1 MKKLIYFVLLFPMIT
16 YSQNRDIYNLD
27 IARELGF
34 CYDKLTPIEG
44 DPEYNYPLCSDS
56 AVRVFFLEPDYYCV
70 YNDAIGWCGSC
81 GCHMDLYKRE
91 NDKYIDKGSIWCI
104 GVDLNQPIEDYIIIR
119 DQIKKSHCWPYF
131 SGKLGLINDT
141 IQLYEIISYDHAI
154 FRDEDHPLD
163 CEYND
168 SLLILK
174 QWGK

>member
-1 MKKLIYFVLLFPMIT
+1 MKKLIYFVLLFPLIT
-16 YSQNRDIYNLD
+16 YSQNSDIYNLD
-27 IARELGF
+27 IARELGE
-34 CYDKLTPIEG
+34 CYDKLAPIEG

-56 AVRVFFLEPDYYCV
+56 TVRVFFLEPDYYCV
-70 YNDAIGWCGSC
+70 YNEAIGWCGSC
-81 GCHMDLYKRE
+81 GCHMGLYKRD

-154 FRDEDHPLD
+154 FRSEDHPLD

-174 QWGK
+174 EWRK

>member
-1 MKKLIYFVLLFPMIT
+1 MFKNSEIT
-16 YSQNRDIYNLD
+16 DSSSIIAEVGQNHQCDLD
-27 IARELGF
+27 IARELGA
-34 CYDKLTPIEG
+34 CYDELTPIEG
-44 DPEYNYPLCSDS
+44 DPEYYYPLCSDS

-154 FRDEDHPLD
+154 FRDEEHPLD

-174 QWGK
+174 EWRK